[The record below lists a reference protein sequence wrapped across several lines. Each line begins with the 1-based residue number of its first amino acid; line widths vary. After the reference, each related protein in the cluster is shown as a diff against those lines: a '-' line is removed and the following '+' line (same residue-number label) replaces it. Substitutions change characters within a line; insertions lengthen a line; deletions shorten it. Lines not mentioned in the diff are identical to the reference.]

1 MPPKIY
7 GFKSR
12 AKAKILSDNA
22 HRLKSK
28 ENIEY
33 PQPTR
38 MLELYTFTLL
48 ATATGVAGSTTSA
61 TIKLAGQDDNEVT
74 EDVVDELGIFGTLA
88 IGTVGYCYRQM
99 GKYLIIQ
106 AACEEV

>member
-1 MPPKIY
+1 MARVY

-22 HRLKSK
+22 HKLKSIGG
-28 ENIEY
+28 IEY
-33 PQPTR
+33 PQPNR
-38 MLELYTFTLL
+38 MLELYKFTLL
-48 ATATGVAGSTTSA
+48 GTGTGIAGSTTSA

-74 EDVVDELGIFGTLA
+74 EDVVDELGIFGALP

-106 AACEEV
+106 VQCD